1 MSLSPPPIRR
11 PPLPTSFRALIAAVL
26 GAVLLSSCALPPALV
41 YRRVPV
47 PVMTA
52 ADDARLHRLAAQ
64 AIEAGDPEMSK
75 RALGL
80 FLEFWNARR
89 LGTTYTLKPGAGGGP
104 VFRVTV
110 AGVSDGCYAI
120 DYFDSL
126 KPADELGVARIPRHR
141 REGVGVPMVALRE
154 NRRSEPIER
163 FYPPEAITRAL
174 TAHATAGPE
183 RDGVREIS
191 IRLLCPLIHDT
202 VTTGEGAAPLAAD
215 FSTPWAALL
224 ARTEDPHLRGFFD
237 ALTPTPAREPRLY
250 LMEPYDPRKE
260 PLIMIHGLYATPLIW
275 ARISNELWGD
285 PDIRERYQIW
295 HYHYNTSAPALYSAR
310 LLRAQ
315 LKEVRALL
323 DPSGRDPAMQRTT
336 LLAHSMGGLISKAL
350 VVRPGDVYWKAA
362 FHVPP
367 DRLILSPEDRAMLHD
382 AFEWE
387 PVPSIHR
394 IIYVAVPHRGS
405 EYADN
410 LIGRIGRWLTAPPQ
424 SFRAFYERVSAANPG
439 AFTPAYED
447 LGRGRLNSVSSLS
460 PSQPT
465 LQILARLPYAHP
477 VKTHSIIGTRGLPG
491 PLEKSSDGV
500 VPYAS
505 SHLPDVDSETIVPAN
520 HWTYRHPAAVAEIKR
535 ILKLR

>member
-1 MSLSPPPIRR
+1 MI
-11 PPLPTSFRALIAAVL
+11 LPTTPSRRLSFRPLLPAALAAVL
-26 GAVLLSSCALPPALV
+26 LTSCALPPALV

-47 PVMTA
+47 PVATT
-52 ADDARLHRLAAQ
+52 ADDARLHRLVAQ
-64 AIEAGDPEMSK
+64 SVEPGDPKKAS

-80 FLEFWNARR
+80 LVERWSVER
-89 LGTTYTLKPGAGGGP
+89 LGQTCTLKPGAHGGP
-104 VFRVTV
+104 TFRVTV
-110 AGVSDGCYAI
+110 AGASDGCYPV

-126 KPADELGVARIPRHR
+126 KPADELGVARIPRYR
-141 REGVGVPMVALRE
+141 REGVGAPLVALRE
-154 NRRSEPIER
+154 NRKREPIER

-174 TAHATAGPE
+174 TAHATAEPE
-183 RDGVREIS
+183 RDGVRDVS

-202 VTTGEGAAPLAAD
+202 VPTGEGPAPLAAD

-224 ARTEDPHLRGFFD
+224 ARTGDLHLRGFLD
-237 ALTPTPAREPRLY
+237 ALTPTPARQPQLY

-285 PDIRERYQIW
+285 PAIRERYQIW

-310 LLRAQ
+310 LLRSQ
-315 LKEVRALL
+315 LREVGGLL
-323 DPSGRDPAMQRTT
+323 DPEGRDPARRRTT

-362 FHVPP
+362 FTVPP
-367 DRLILSPEDRAMLHD
+367 EKLKLSPEDRAMLQE

-387 PVPSIHR
+387 PVYGIHR

-405 EYADN
+405 DYADN
-410 LIGRIGRWLTAPPQ
+410 PVGRLGRWLTAPPQ
-424 SFRAFYERVSAANPG
+424 NFRAFYERISEANPG

-447 LGRGRLNSVSSLS
+447 LGRGRLDSVSALS

-465 LQILARLPYAHP
+465 LQILAELPYAHP
-477 VKTHSIIGTRGLPG
+477 VKTHSIIGTRGRPG

-500 VPYAS
+500 VPYTS
-505 SHLPDVDSETIVPAN
+505 SHIDDAQSETLVPAN